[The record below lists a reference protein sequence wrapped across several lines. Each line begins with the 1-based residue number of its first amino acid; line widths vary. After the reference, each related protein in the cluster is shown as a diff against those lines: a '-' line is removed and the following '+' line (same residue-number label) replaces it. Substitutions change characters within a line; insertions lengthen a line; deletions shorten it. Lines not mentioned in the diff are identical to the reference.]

1 MRTRTKTRNFFAPR
15 ATGLGGAVKMPHA
28 LTRMRTAVTRAAVT
42 LALVMLTTATA
53 WAQAV
58 KQEGDWYYTYDSGTN
73 VLTITHY
80 NGTDASVTTPTM
92 LGGHAVTAIGAVC
105 FNTNNSHTYMT
116 SVTISEGITTIG
128 DNAFKDCSNLASVSL
143 PNSLTIIEHH
153 AFKGCSAL
161 TTITIPSSVTEIGY
175 FAFSYSGLTDLYFA
189 GTKAQWNNVAVDTYA
204 FDKISPTI
212 HWRCTAT
219 FNMQGH
225 GTAPAAQTVYSSIA
239 DALTVPTAPTATGYD
254 FGGWYTDA
262 ACTSAF
268 DFTAALDDNVTIYAK
283 WTALENTI
291 QFDLDNRGTAI
302 DAQTVYSGNT
312 VTEPAVQFDGTGG
325 IEGWYTDA
333 GRTVPYDFTTV
344 VDHSFTLY
352 AKWAAAGTATISVTN
367 GEGGT
372 ATLTNAKGQDFNN
385 GLVMPGNY
393 TLTVM
398 PNSGYSFSGQY
409 TLTSRSG
416 GTSDMPYTISGSSK
430 KTYALNLTEKDAAI
444 SVRFSNQPTVSINV
458 TDDGQATG
466 YSYTLK
472 DGQATPVDY
481 TNGGNLAHVNDGS
494 SEFWTT
500 SYNLTLTIT
509 KGENMG
515 CTGTITNNGVTTD
528 ITDDKTLY
536 TIEPKG
542 SIDIELYFYNK
553 YTITTDGNCEVY
565 YYDWLTPTVVT
576 EAEEGKELSVKIKE
590 DAQPDAG
597 KYFTGE
603 FKLNGTSLGMN
614 EWSYPIVE
622 FTMPA
627 EAVTIEA
634 VQDKRKSIS
643 FDLTATTRQEVPS
656 AAALL
661 FNGDER
667 LNYNDELGG
676 YDVDNSG
683 VADMVYT
690 TSEDGMHMYVQRLAG
705 ADAVGTTT
713 LTYSGATDQY
723 GTISFIFP
731 EAPTA
736 VDVTLADAAD
746 NASTLSSHNGELA
759 NVTLSGRTF
768 DKSGSWNTLC
778 LPFDVTT
785 LTGTPLEG
793 ATIKELDTG
802 ETALNTTTGK
812 LTLKFTA
819 VSSIEAGR
827 PYIVK
832 WSGSGSLSNPV
843 FEGVTISST
852 TPTEAVSSDGNV
864 KFVGQYAPFAID
876 ADNLNAILFV
886 GSGNQIGYSKNA
898 RSLNCFRAHFW
909 VKPNGSAQAART
921 ISIDFG
927 DSETT
932 SIRLVDADGTSA
944 TTGIY
949 TLDGRRLQAE
959 PTQRGVYI
967 KNGKKM
973 VK

>member
-1 MRTRTKTRNFFAPR
+1 M
-15 ATGLGGAVKMPHA
+15 H
-28 LTRMRTAVTRAAVT
+28 LTDEPI
-42 LALVMLTTATA
+42 LS
-53 WAQAV
+53 
-58 KQEGDWYYTYDSGTN
+58 YD
-73 VLTITHY
+73 
-80 NGTDASVTTPTM
+80 GTDASVTTPTM
-92 LGGHAVTAIGAVC
+92 LGGHAVTAIGTGC
-105 FNTNNSHTYMT
+105 FTTNNIRTFMT

-128 DNAFKDCSNLASVSL
+128 QTAFMGCSNLASVSL
-143 PNSLTIIEHH
+143 PNTLESIMPHAFEQCLSLT
-153 AFKGCSAL
+153 S
-161 TTITIPSSVTEIGY
+161 ITIPSSVTSIGMWA
-175 FAFSYSGLTDLYFA
+175 FALSGLTDLYYT
-189 GTKAQWNNVAVDTYA
+189 GMKAQWYNVTLADDA
-204 FDKISPTI
+204 FLDAPTTV

-219 FNMQGH
+219 FDMQGV
-225 GTAPAAQTVYSSIA
+225 GTAPAAQTVYSSVA
-239 DALTVPTAPTATGYD
+239 NVLTVPTKPTAAGYL
-254 FGGWYTDA
+254 FRGWHGDA
-262 ACTSAF
+262 ACTEAF
-268 DFTAALDDNVTIYAK
+268 DFTAALDDNVTVYAK
-283 WTALENTI
+283 WMALANTI
-291 QFDLDNRGTAI
+291 QFDLDGRGTAI
-302 DAQTVYSGNT
+302 DDQRVLSGT
-312 VTEPAVQFDGTGG
+312 KVTEPTVQFDGTDG
-325 IEGWYTDA
+325 IEGWYTDQA
-333 GRTVPYDFTTV
+333 CTLRYDFTTA

-352 AKWAAAGTATISVTN
+352 AKWAAAGTATITTN

-372 ATLTNAKGQDFNN
+372 AMLTNAKGQTFND
-385 GLVMPGNY
+385 GKVMPGEY

-398 PNSGYSFSGQY
+398 PNSGYSFNGSY

-430 KTYALNLTEKDAAI
+430 KTYALNLTEKDADI

-736 VDVTLADAAD
+736 VDVILADAAD

-864 KFVGQYAPFAID
+864 KFVGQYAPFTID

-886 GSGNQIGYSKNA
+886 GSGNQIGYSKNT

-932 SIRLVDADGTSA
+932 SIRLIDADGTSA

-967 KNGKKM
+967 RNGKKM